1 MSPLVSTSWNVDS
14 MRIRLVFCSPL
25 CPRCPGKLSRG
36 NLVITGETREP
47 LDAICHKETDMKGR
61 KKGGEVAGRG
71 G

>member
-1 MSPLVSTSWNVDS
+1 M
-14 MRIRLVFCSPL
+14 FCSPL

-47 LDAICHKETDMKGR
+47 LDAIWHKETDMKGR